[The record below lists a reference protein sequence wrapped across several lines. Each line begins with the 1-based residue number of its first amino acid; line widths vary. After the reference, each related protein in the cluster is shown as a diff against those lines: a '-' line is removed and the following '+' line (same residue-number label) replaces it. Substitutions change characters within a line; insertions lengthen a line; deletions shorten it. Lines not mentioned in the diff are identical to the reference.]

1 MMIQKGLLDKHGKPN
16 ESTPE
21 SWRREYVDYRWVL
34 GMWLPQTQLFR
45 GEHCAAR
52 PGLDAANCAR
62 ITLGLAQ
69 GWLDLWNAV
78 AFLGVCCSWAVLEE
92 RPCADSYPFLACCGF
107 RGSQSAKL
115 NGGGHAVAQPSWP
128 WCWLQVSPTP
138 TSPPSSWG
146 GLQSPCVGTGIC
158 ASPGNQRLSCATL
171 GSFLPGMLPGKKQML
186 ITRLFQRWT
195 GLQK

>member
-1 MMIQKGLLDKHGKPN
+1 MWITGG
-16 ESTPE
+16 
-21 SWRREYVDYRWVL
+21 YWVC
-34 GMWLPQTQLFR
+34 GFHKQLFR

-78 AFLGVCCSWAVLEE
+78 AFLGACCSWAVLEE